1 MRHIKRAA
9 LAAAFSAALMPAWAD
24 GNSMRDIMGLK
35 AVGGGPGVFGVMP
48 GKSMVS
54 LYGSVD
60 VGLGYIKSNGKSLL
74 RVENGNV
81 FASKWGIY
89 GQEDLGG
96 QLTAYFR
103 LESAFD
109 ADSGKPQSQT
119 SFFNRG
125 SYVGLASPR
134 WGNLSLGRQL
144 SGEGAMAIG
153 SDVFLASARH
163 SIFSYLAGYADLGY
177 GSYVDL
183 ARVNNS
189 ISYTT
194 PQFGPFSANAF
205 YAFKSNRTVGPKTKN
220 ASLTVSYR
228 DSMNIATAS
237 YSQTYC
243 EASAS
248 SSTPCM
254 RDATQEPTVRT
265 DNALLTYLHD
275 FGGFTGAAAY
285 LWNRPRFPGNYSS
298 QMLTLGAEK
307 RIDRHLLRASIGFRD
322 TSQPGNHAWGMTLGE
337 DYYLSKRT
345 SLYARVGF
353 LKNGSKSAQTYNF
366 DAANAFPM
374 PAVNKSVVSTS
385 IGITHHF

>member
-1 MRHIKRAA
+1 MGHIKRAA

-24 GNSMRDIMGLK
+24 GNSMREIMGLK

-54 LYGSVD
+54 LYGTVD
-60 VGLGYIKSNGKSLL
+60 AGVDYTRGNGKSLL
-74 RVENGNV
+74 RLESGNV

-103 LESAFD
+103 LESAFNPD
-109 ADSGKPQSQT
+109 TGTPQSQT
-119 SFFNRG
+119 SYFNRA
-125 SYVGLASPR
+125 SYIGLASPH
-134 WGNLSLGRQL
+134 WGNLSMGRQL

-153 SDVFLASARH
+153 SDVFLAGNHH
-163 SIFSYLAGYADLGY
+163 SIFTYLGGYADLGY
-177 GSYVDL
+177 GSHVDL

-194 PQFGPFSANAF
+194 PMIGPFSANVF
-205 YAFKSNRTVGPKTKN
+205 YALKDVQDAGPRTKN
-220 ASLTVSYR
+220 ASVTLSYR
-228 DSMNIATAS
+228 DNMNIATAS

-275 FGGFTGAAAY
+275 FGSFTGAAAY

-298 QMLTLGAEK
+298 QMVTLGAEK
-307 RIDRHLLRASIGFRD
+307 RIDRHLLRASIGYRD
-322 TSQPGNHAWGMTLGE
+322 TTQPGNHAWGMTLGE

-366 DAANAFPM
+366 DAANAFPL
-374 PAVNKSVVSTS
+374 PAVSRSVVSTTV
-385 IGITHHF
+385 GITHHF